1 MRLLLFIL
9 MIAASSAL
17 AQSNLVFS
25 LSQASQPGIGS
36 NAVAFAGTLINES
49 PTNLYL
55 NNIQFAFIGAATNNL
70 GSGSNAFFMNV
81 PGILLPGE
89 SYKDVVFSVTV
100 NPGAPPGDYFG
111 SVTIQG
117 GTNIFAVS
125 NLATQTFLITSQDT
139 LGDGIPD
146 WWRQQYFGS
155 GTTTNAQSCAT
166 CDADGTGQNNLFK
179 YVAGLVPT
187 NPASVFVLG
196 MLGFSNAPSPYNAV
210 LNFSPAVA
218 GRSYVVQSSSNLLT
232 SDWVPLAGAVAVTA
246 PTPSNSITILD
257 TTAAQALK
265 FYRVQI
271 SLP

>member
-9 MIAASSAL
+9 MFAVSSAL
-17 AQSNLVFS
+17 AQPSLVFS
-25 LSQASQPGIGS
+25 LNPATEPGAGG
-36 NAVAFAGTLINES
+36 NNVTFTGTLMNES

-55 NNIQFAFIGAATNNL
+55 NNIQFTFADGATNSL
-70 GSGSNAFFMNV
+70 GAGSNTFFMNV

-89 SYKDVVFSVTV
+89 TYNDVVFSVAV
-100 NPGAPPGDYFG
+100 NPGAPPGTYSG

-125 NLATQTFLITSQDT
+125 NLATQAFLITSPDT

-155 GTTTNAQSCAT
+155 GTTTNSQSCAT

-196 MLGFSNAPSPYNAV
+196 ISNATLPYGPV
-210 LNFSPAVA
+210 LNFGPAVA

-232 SDWVPLAGAVAVTA
+232 GGWAPFSAVISLQTS
-246 PTPSNSITILD
+246 SNSITIPD
-257 TTAAQALK
+257 NTAAQAQK